1 VGRSVAARMTGPRD
15 PTAAS
20 PRADARRNR
29 DRILE
34 AGSALLSANPSATLA
49 DIAQAA
55 GISRATV
62 YRHFTDVEALRAAL
76 LDEAQEVGREL
87 LREHLPPMLG
97 PTGSATADELLDL
110 FRTAVPMEHR
120 WTKVMAGDA
129 HPDAAFIESF
139 APVARGLV
147 KRGQARGDFRA
158 DLDLDLTAEALI
170 SLAMFIVRKV
180 HGDGVDVERALEVM
194 RLFLDGMAPSSRR

>member
-1 VGRSVAARMTGPRD
+1 MPEPRD
-15 PTAAS
+15 PCAPT

-29 DRILE
+29 DRILQ
-34 AGSALLSANPSATLA
+34 AGAELLAENSAATLGE
-49 DIAQAA
+49 IAQAA

-62 YRHFTDVEALRAAL
+62 YRHFTDVDALRAAL

-110 FRTAVPMEHR
+110 FRTMVPMEHR
-120 WTKVMAGDA
+120 WTKMMAGES
-129 HPDAAFIESF
+129 HPDDAFIESF

-147 KRGQARGDFRA
+147 KRGQMRGDFRA
-158 DLDLDLTAEALI
+158 DLDLDLASEALI
-170 SLAMFIVRKV
+170 SLAMFVVRKV
-180 HGDGVDVERALEVM
+180 HGEGVDVDRALGVM
-194 RLFLDGMAPSSRR
+194 RIYLDGMVPRRAR